1 MYSVLKAGEK
11 KNTKKAK
18 GVKKCVIKKHI
29 NHENYK
35 ETLFGGKQSMHD
47 MKMLR
52 SERHDMY
59 SIKMKKASLSA
70 YDNKHWIAEDGI
82 TTRAYDYTEPVTDG

>member
-11 KNTKKAK
+11 NIRKAK

-35 ETLFGGKQSMHD
+35 ETLFGGKPSTHEI
-47 MKMLR
+47 KMLR
-52 SERHDMY
+52 SEGHDIY
-59 SIKMKKASLSA
+59 SIEMVLLSA
-70 YDNKHWIAEDGI
+70 YDNLDSRRWDNDESIRVVI
-82 TTRAYDYTEPVTDG
+82 QS